1 MPSAIFWLLAYGVS
15 MVLIDTLFDL
25 LSASTGAI
33 IGALVTSLMNRSRN
47 RKMAGQLVVS
57 QQALDKIKLENQDLL
72 NQIREKENLLLQ
84 MQVQILGKQ
93 PKTKKSRKKK

>member
-1 MPSAIFWLLAYGVS
+1 

>member
-1 MPSAIFWLLAYGVS
+1 

-84 MQVQILGKQ
+84 MQVQILGRHARA
-93 PKTKKSRKKK
+93 KKSPKK

>member
-1 MPSAIFWLLAYGVS
+1 

-84 MQVQILGKQ
+84 MQVQILGNQ
-93 PKTKKSRKKK
+93 QKTKKSRKKK